1 MQKRIP
7 TIIALTALVVA
18 MFGSTPLGN
27 AAGSLILAKNS
38 VGTSQVKNNAVTT
51 AKVKNGTFTA
61 ADFRGGVLPAGPKGD
76 TGAAGAA
83 GLQGP
88 KGDKGD
94 TGATGQPGL
103 SGHQVIVGAGMTRA
117 PGATTSAAAFC
128 PAGKKAIAGGFNTL
142 VSGLRSGARDL
153 CGRELRAGTIGRW
166 RPSAPLRSSASRTS
180 GSRRSSTA

>member
-27 AAGSLILAKNS
+27 AAGRLILANNS
-38 VGTSQVKNNAVTT
+38 VGTAQLKKNAVTT
-51 AKVKNGTFTA
+51 AKVKNGTLTA

-83 GLQGP
+83 GPQGP

-94 TGATGQPGL
+94 TGAAGQPGL
-103 SGHQVIVGAGMTRA
+103 SGYQVIVGSSQPLA
-117 PGATTSAAAFC
+117 PGATTTAGAIC
-128 PAGKKAIAGGFNTL
+128 PAGKKAISGGFWG
-142 VSGLRSGARDL
+142 SSGAVPD
-153 CGRELRAGTIGRW
+153 ESVPDASFTIWSVRAHN
-166 RPSAPLRSSASRTS
+166 
-180 GSRRSSTA
+180 TAAVAGYVQAIAVCAVVS

>member
-38 VGTSQVKNNAVTT
+38 VGTPQLKNNAVTT
-51 AKVKNGTFTA
+51 AKVKNGTLTA
-61 ADFRGGVLPAGPKGD
+61 ADFRGGTLPAGPKGD

-83 GLQGP
+83 GSQGP

-103 SGHQVIVGAGMTRA
+103 SGYQVIVGSGQNLA
-117 PGATTSAAAFC
+117 PGATGSSAAFC
-128 PAGKKAIAGGFNTL
+128 PAGKTAIAGGVNGSNGVIIDQSLPDASSKIWLVRGHNTAGVQGYVQAL
-142 VSGLRSGARDL
+142 AICAVVS
-153 CGRELRAGTIGRW
+153 
-166 RPSAPLRSSASRTS
+166 
-180 GSRRSSTA
+180 